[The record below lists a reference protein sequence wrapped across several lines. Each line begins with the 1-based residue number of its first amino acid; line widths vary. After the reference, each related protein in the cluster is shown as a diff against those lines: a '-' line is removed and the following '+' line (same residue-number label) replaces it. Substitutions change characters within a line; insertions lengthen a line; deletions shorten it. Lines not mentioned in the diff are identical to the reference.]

1 MCLRE
6 ALCILLVKAYI
17 FIVLSD
23 GARVTDLSCCSVYV
37 RGCARYSRSFWCQ
50 RWRSDEPLCCGA
62 VSQVS
67 TRLITFFLNLLT
79 ARLLTVD
86 AYGV

>member
-6 ALCILLVKAYI
+6 ALCILLVEACI
-17 FIVLSD
+17 FVVLSD
-23 GARVTDLSCCSVYV
+23 GARVTDLSGCSVYV
-37 RGCARYSRSFWCQ
+37 RVVHGTRVRFYVK
-50 RWRSDEPLCCGA
+50 RWRSDEALCCGA